1 MNLKYPTNI
10 QAFPRKPIVF
20 PAWKRQD
27 LLRASPH
34 GRAQLAEKIL
44 AFAFWLGNSPGLS
57 QRAKHRSKPR
67 QQRRS
72 LYNRVSQTRDH
83 NMSASWLARDAVHSR
98 INMLGHTAEHL
109 AVRLSFPAKAGIIFA
124 GKKNHRSVTEFI
136 ISEKLWLISG
146 CSVNHFT
153 AETCR
158 PSVPQQSKK
167 WEFYLAYK

>member
-1 MNLKYPTNI
+1 MEEYN
-10 QAFPRKPIVF
+10 
-20 PAWKRQD
+20 
-27 LLRASPH
+27 LLRKSWPLRSGLGTPQGFPKELSTEAS
-34 GRAQLAEKIL
+34 LDNKD
-44 AFAFWLGNSPGLS
+44 FNSKKLS
-57 QRAKHRSKPR
+57 SFKRKGTG
-67 QQRRS
+67 RS

-167 WEFYLAYK
+167 